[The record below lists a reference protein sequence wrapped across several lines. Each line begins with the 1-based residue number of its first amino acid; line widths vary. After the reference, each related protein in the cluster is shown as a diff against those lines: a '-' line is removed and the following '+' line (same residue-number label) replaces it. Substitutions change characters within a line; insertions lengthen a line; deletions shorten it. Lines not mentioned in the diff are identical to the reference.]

1 MKRRGRWDVK
11 SPHILAG
18 SFRANEN
25 GCRVSRGKNGKCGG
39 GEEVRTRGLEEWGD
53 GEKRVG

>member
-1 MKRRGRWDVK
+1 MKKRGRWDVE

-18 SFRANEN
+18 SLRANEN
-25 GCRVSRGKNGKCGG
+25 GCQVSRGKNGKCGG
-39 GEEVRTRGLEEWGD
+39 GEEARTRGLEEWGD